1 MAPLPTAP
9 ELRCGSLNV
18 DRFALPVSRAPCREP
33 IGRVE
38 QPSVAGFGREQDQ
51 LTDGDE
57 AAVVIGG
64 PALNVAD
71 LIGQTKTLA
80 LDDPLARSTPDRFS
94 TASGPGGDC
103 HGNLH
108 PAVWRSAGLRLPLL
122 RPHCH
127 LRLPQRAV
135 AARAGGALLP

>member
-1 MAPLPTAP
+1 GGGKIRTLGPPK
-9 ELRCGSLNV
+9 R
-18 DRFALPVSRAPCREP
+18 
-33 IGRVE
+33 
-38 QPSVAGFGREQDQ
+38 QPSIAGFGGEQDQ
-51 LTDGDE
+51 LTDGNDV
-57 AAVVIGG
+57 AVVIGG
-64 PALNVAD
+64 PALNIAH

-94 TASGPGGDC
+94 TASVPGGDC